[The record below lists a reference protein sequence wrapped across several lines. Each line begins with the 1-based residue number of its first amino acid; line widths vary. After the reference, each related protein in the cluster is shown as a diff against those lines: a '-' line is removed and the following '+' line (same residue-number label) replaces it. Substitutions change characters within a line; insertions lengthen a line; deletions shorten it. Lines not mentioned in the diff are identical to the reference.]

1 MTRGM
6 PLYSYSYLHLDHRL
20 HAFVT
25 TTAYYSSTAVLVCE
39 LLAHLEAPLHLLL
52 VVDVASG
59 RKKLPAGLPRY
70 GNPTGGHERLCR
82 AGRPAGRRS
91 TEGR

>member
-1 MTRGM
+1 MTRGIH
-6 PLYSYSYLHLDHRL
+6 LYSYSYLHLDHRL

-52 VVDVASG
+52 VEDVASG